1 MRGLDPRIHLLR
13 EKVLTKIDGLPGS
26 SPAMTDLNLVRMGL
40 DPRIHLLAKSFDR
53 FALPDR
59 RGFAP
64 AVDLSR
70 RER

>member
-1 MRGLDPRIHLLR
+1 MR
-13 EKVLTKIDGLPGS
+13 
-26 SPAMTDLNLVRMGL
+26 GL

-70 RER
+70 RERDKAVRSTLPADLLEG